1 MIVILQSL
9 EFLILSQSTTA
20 PDIKHKRLAVMAMV
34 LLSSFS
40 MPMMLSAVNVALPS
54 MAEALSMD
62 AVMLS
67 WVPMSYLM
75 ASAALVLS
83 FGRVADLVGRKKIFL
98 AGIAALILSSIL
110 AATAND
116 GATLIVYRLIQGVAA
131 AMLYATHVAIVSS
144 VYPPNER
151 GRMIGLSISIIYVG
165 LTCGPLVGG
174 WLTGIYG
181 WRASF
186 LVHVP
191 LCLVSLLIGWTYV
204 KEEWKAEDPGEFDWL
219 GAVLYTGAIVAF
231 MFGISWLPKVQGA
244 ALMLVGLLG
253 FYGFFRHQHHRDHP
267 LIDVSLFYTN
277 RVFTFSCIASILMYT
292 ATFAN
297 IVLLS
302 LYLQYLLALSP
313 TQAGLVLISQPLVMA
328 VVAPIAGRLSDHKEP
343 GLLAS
348 FGMGL
353 TAIGLALL
361 STLDADSSLYLI
373 VGYLCITGFGFS
385 FFSSPNANAIMG
397 SVDKR
402 QYGAAGGAVA
412 TVRVIGQMASMGVVS
427 MVFALTLGAV
437 QITPAVYDILAE
449 AIKISF
455 TIAAGLCFLGI
466 YFSYSRG
473 KVH

>member
-1 MIVILQSL
+1 MNKT
-9 EFLILSQSTTA
+9 LSENTTEQ
-20 PDIKHKRLAVMAMV
+20 PNSEKRFAVMAMV
-34 LLSSFS
+34 LISSFS

-54 MAEALSMD
+54 ITEALSLD
-62 AVMLS
+62 AVTLS

-83 FGRVADLVGRKKIFL
+83 FGRLADLVGRKKIFL
-98 AGIAALILSSIL
+98 LGIAALIVSSIL
-110 AATAND
+110 AATANS
-116 GATLIVYRLIQGVAA
+116 GMSLIVYRLIQGAAA

-151 GRMIGLSISIIYVG
+151 GRMIGLSISIIYIG

-174 WLTGIYG
+174 WLVSVFD

-191 LCLVSLLIGWTYV
+191 LCLVSLIIGWIYV
-204 KEEWKAEDPGEFDWL
+204 KDEWKAEDPGDFDIL
-219 GAVLYTGAIVAF
+219 GAILYTGAIVLF
-231 MFGISWLPKVQGA
+231 MLGISGLPKAHGF
-244 ALMLVGLLG
+244 ALILSGLLG
-253 FYGFFRHQHHRDHP
+253 FYGFFRHQLGKDHP

-277 RVFTFSCIASILMYT
+277 RVFTYSCVASIIMYT

-297 IVLLS
+297 IVLMS
-302 LYLQYLLALSP
+302 LYLQYLLGLSP
-313 TQAGLVLISQPLVMA
+313 TQAGAVLIAQPIVMA
-328 VVAPIAGRLSDHKEP
+328 VVAPFAGRLSDHKEP
-343 GLLAS
+343 RLLGSFGMALTALGLGLLAS
-348 FGMGL
+348 
-353 TAIGLALL
+353 
-361 STLDADSSLYLI
+361 LDANSSLLAVVTYL
-373 VGYLCITGFGFS
+373 GITGFGFS

-397 SVDKR
+397 SVGKH

-437 QITPAVYDILAE
+437 QITPDVYDTLAF
-449 AIKISF
+449 AIRVSF
-455 TIAAGLCFLGI
+455 CVAASMCVLGF
-466 YFSYSRG
+466 YFSFARG

>member
-1 MIVILQSL
+1 
-9 EFLILSQSTTA
+9 
-20 PDIKHKRLAVMAMV
+20 
-34 LLSSFS
+34 
-40 MPMMLSAVNVALPS
+40 MPMMLSAVNVALPA

-83 FGRVADLVGRKKIFL
+83 FGRVADLIGRKKIFIG
-98 AGIAALILSSIL
+98 GIASLILSSIL

-116 GATLIVYRLIQGVAA
+116 GMTLIIYRLIQGVAA

-151 GRMIGLSISIIYVG
+151 GRMIGMSISIIYIG

-174 WLTGIYG
+174 WITGIYG

-191 LCLVSLLIGWTYV
+191 LCLVSLLIGWIYV
-204 KEEWKAEDPGEFDWL
+204 TEEWKAEDPGEFDWL
-219 GAVLYTGAIVAF
+219 GAILYTGAIVAF
-231 MFGISWLPKVQGA
+231 MLGISWLPKIEGC
-244 ALMLVGLLG
+244 ALMLVGVLG

-277 RVFTFSCIASILMYT
+277 RIFTFSCIASILMYT

-302 LYLQYLLALSP
+302 LYLQYLLELSP

-328 VVAPIAGRLSDHKEP
+328 IVAPIAGRLSDHKEP

-348 FGMGL
+348 FGMAF

-361 STLDADSSLYLI
+361 STLDVNSSIYSIITYL
-373 VGYLCITGFGFS
+373 GITGFGFS

-437 QITPAVYDILAE
+437 QITPAVFDILAE

-455 TIAAGLCFLGI
+455 TISAGLCLLGI

>member
-1 MIVILQSL
+1 
-9 EFLILSQSTTA
+9 
-20 PDIKHKRLAVMAMV
+20 
-34 LLSSFS
+34 

-83 FGRVADLVGRKKIFL
+83 FGRLADLVGRKKIFL
-98 AGIAALILSSIL
+98 FGIAGLILSSIL

-116 GATLIVYRLIQGVAA
+116 AMVLIIYRLIQGVAA

-151 GRMIGLSISIIYVG
+151 GRMIGLSISIIYIG

-174 WLTGIYG
+174 WLTDIFN

-191 LCLVSLLIGWTYV
+191 LCAVSLLIGWVYV
-204 KEEWKAEDPGEFDWL
+204 KDEWKGEDPGGFDWL
-219 GAVLYTGAIVAF
+219 GAVLYTSAIVTF
-231 MFGISWLPKVQGA
+231 MLGISWLPALQG
-244 ALMLVGLLG
+244 VGLIVVGMCG
-253 FYGFFRHQHHRDHP
+253 FYGFFRHQHGREHP

-277 RVFTFSCIASILMYT
+277 RVFTYSCIASIIMYT

-302 LYLQYLLALSP
+302 LYLQYLLALTP
-313 TQAGLVLISQPLVMA
+313 IQTGFVLIAQPLVMA
-328 VVAPIAGRLSDHKEP
+328 IVAPFAGQLSDHKEP
-343 GLLAS
+343 GMLAS
-348 FGMGL
+348 FGMAL
-353 TAIGLALL
+353 TAIGLGLL
-361 STLDADSSLYLI
+361 STLDAKSSLYAVI
-373 VGYLCITGFGFS
+373 AYLCITGFGFS

-437 QITPAVYDILAE
+437 QITPAVYDTLE
-449 AIKISF
+449 FAIKLSF
-455 TIAAGLCFLGI
+455 SIAALMCVFGI
-466 YFSYSRG
+466 YFSFSRG